1 LRRWC
6 VGGQHIWAV
15 NERCEGTETEVLVI
29 LLSLKGN
36 DNAKIIVPEMA
47 ILNIFPPH
55 PRTLPFLLHGDIV
68 IGDIERIILI
78 LDNSGCIFF
87 VWT

>member
-15 NERCEGTETEVLVI
+15 NERCEGTETEALVI

>member
-1 LRRWC
+1 
-6 VGGQHIWAV
+6 
-15 NERCEGTETEVLVI
+15 LVI

-36 DNAKIIVPEMA
+36 DNAKIVVPEMT
-47 ILNIFPPH
+47 ILNIFPPR
-55 PRTLPFLLHGDIV
+55 PRTLLFLPHGDIV

-78 LDNSGCIFF
+78 LDNSRCIFF